1 MNKNTSAR
9 TIIVILSIAVPGLVA
24 LLLFSP
30 AKVTADYAWVKD
42 LPAANAFIN
51 TTTAV
56 FLFMG
61 RYFARQGEIIWH
73 KTFMSMALALGVLF
87 LLSYVSYHATSESA
101 IFGDANRNGKL
112 EHIEEL
118 QIGLVRYFYLI
129 VLLSHILLS
138 IVVVPFVLTA
148 FYHGLAGN
156 IDKHLR
162 TVRYTWP
169 IWMYVSITGVM
180 VYFMARPYYPG

>member
-1 MNKNTSAR
+1 MKKNNVAR
-9 TIIVILSIAVPGLVA
+9 IVIIGLSIVVPGLVA
-24 LLLFSP
+24 ILLFSP
-30 AKVTADYAWVKD
+30 YKITADYAWVKD
-42 LPAANAFIN
+42 LPATNAFIN
-51 TTTAV
+51 SITAA

-87 LLSYVSYHATSESA
+87 LLSYVTYHATSESV
-101 IFGDANRNGKL
+101 IFGDENRNGTL
-112 EHIEEL
+112 EPIESL
-118 QIGLVRYFYLI
+118 KIGIIRYFYLA

-138 IVVVPFVLTA
+138 IMVVPFVLTA

-156 IDKHLR
+156 IEKHLK

-169 IWMYVSITGVM
+169 IWVYVSMTGVM
-180 VYFMARPYYPG
+180 VYLMARPYYPG